1 MTLELSLLIIKT
13 AAWRVSE
20 THSEVL
26 ELTSRCSSGLH
37 LVTLLSV
44 GCGALNKV
52 PLCNPEPCVSDIKQM
67 SVQVLGN

>member
-1 MTLELSLLIIKT
+1 MTLELSLLMIKT

-26 ELTSRCSSGLH
+26 ELKSRCSSGLH

-52 PLCNPEPCVSDIKQM
+52 PLCNPEPCKCVRH
-67 SVQVLGN
+67 